1 MKKNNVMKYLLPSVL
16 VILIINILCCL
27 IDYGFGIS
35 KQIFTDVAD
44 KNGFV
49 TDLFL
54 VEVQITFI
62 VLSLATVL
70 STQTKQVYW
79 EDMFQYRLIKPK
91 FWNFTAI
98 TSYILATFIDGVII
112 MIADKCLGGFYF
124 TMGIISSFLISL
136 IMMSILSVRM
146 IGANFGRE
154 ELKKEL
160 EDELRASVNSIQK
173 VNEHIGF
180 DKGLRIPQ
188 IRQLSQVTI
197 QELEE
202 KKLDLA
208 CENMDLL
215 FRFGYY
221 QTLKRCYNYAIDCSG
236 SKSIM
241 DEVNYTLMHKAIQD
255 NRTGFF
261 SALNCPIPFASQ
273 AVLWDDII
281 YDEFD
286 KAAILYKEGKK
297 EEAFKK
303 RLVLFDSLLMSLSH
317 AWPDSDSESSDS
329 ADERTRYRIIML
341 MASFVDRRTQH
352 IPFQIDG
359 ETVYLDKD
367 WETNEREMDGYD
379 EDNSFLENPFI
390 SEVKDTLDRWS
401 KYDDE
406 FLCDDLYLDMERLEL
421 ARDF

>member
-1 MKKNNVMKYLLPSVL
+1 MKKNSVIKYLIPSL
-16 VILIINILCCL
+16 LIILIINVLCCL
-27 IDYGFGIS
+27 IDHSLGIS
-35 KQIFTDVAD
+35 TQIFSDLAD

-112 MIADKCLGGFYF
+112 MIADKCMGGFYC

-136 IMMSILSVRM
+136 VLMSILSVRM

-160 EDELRASVNSIQK
+160 EEELKASMHSIQK
-173 VNEHIGF
+173 VDEHIGF

-188 IRQLSQVTI
+188 IRQLVQVTI

-202 KKLDLA
+202 RKLDLA
-208 CENMDLL
+208 CENMNLL
-215 FRFGYY
+215 FRFGFY
-221 QTLKRCYNYAIDCSG
+221 QTLKRCYDYAIDSSG

-241 DEVNYTLMHKAIQD
+241 DEVNYSLMHDALEN
-255 NRTGFF
+255 NRTDFF
-261 SALNCPIPFASQ
+261 ASLHCPIPFESQ

-281 YDEFD
+281 SDEFD
-286 KAAILYKEGKK
+286 KAAVLFMDGRKD
-297 EEAFKK
+297 EAFKI
-303 RLVLFDSLLMSLSH
+303 RLKIFDALLLSLSH
-317 AWPDSDSESSDS
+317 TWHYIDTASFDR
-329 ADERTRYRIIML
+329 ADEQTRYQIIML
-341 MASFVDRRTQH
+341 MATFVNRRTQH
-352 IPFQIDG
+352 IPFMMDG
-359 ETVYLDKD
+359 EMISLEKD
-367 WETNEREMDGYD
+367 WETNEREMNGYD
-379 EDNSFLENPFI
+379 QDNSLLEYPFLDQVNE
-390 SEVKDTLDRWS
+390 TLDRWVQVDDDFL
-401 KYDDE
+401 YDSIYLDLE
-406 FLCDDLYLDMERLEL
+406 FLGL

>member
-49 TDLFL
+49 TDIFL

-359 ETVYLDKD
+359 EPVYLDKD

>member
-359 ETVYLDKD
+359 EPVYLDKD

>member
-1 MKKNNVMKYLLPSVL
+1 MKKNNVMKYLLPSAL

-27 IDYGFGIS
+27 IAYGFGIS

-112 MIADKCLGGFYF
+112 MIADKCFGGFYF

-359 ETVYLDKD
+359 EPVYLDKD

>member
-1 MKKNNVMKYLLPSVL
+1 MKKNSVIKYLIPSVL
-16 VILIINILCCL
+16 TILIINFICCV
-27 IDYGFGIS
+27 IDSCFVIS
-35 KQIFTDVAD
+35 NRIFTDLAD

-70 STQTKQVYW
+70 STQSKQVYW
-79 EDMFQYRLIKPK
+79 EDMFQYRLIKPV

-112 MIADKCLGGFYF
+112 MIADKCIGGFYC

-136 IMMSILSVRM
+136 VLMSILSVRM

-154 ELKKEL
+154 ELKQEL
-160 EDELRASVNSIQK
+160 EDELKATVSSVQK
-173 VNEHIGF
+173 INEHIGF

-215 FRFGYY
+215 FRFGFY

-241 DEVNYTLMHKAIQD
+241 DEVNYTLMHKALED
-255 NRTGFF
+255 KRTDFF
-261 SALNCPIPFASQ
+261 SSLNCPIPFTAQ

-281 YDEFD
+281 FDEFD
-286 KAAILYKEGKK
+286 KAEVLYSEGKK
-297 EEAFKK
+297 DEAFKI
-303 RLVLFDSLLMSLSH
+303 RLNLFESLLFSISH
-317 AWPDSDSESSDS
+317 AWDNLDPESTDYESEHV
-329 ADERTRYRIIML
+329 RYQIISL
-341 MASFVDRRTQH
+341 MASFAYRRTNATC
-352 IPFQIDG
+352 D
-359 ETVYLDKD
+359 
-367 WETNEREMDGYD
+367 TNEREMKGYD
-379 EDNSFLENPFI
+379 RDNELLEDLIIDP
-390 SEVKDTLDRWS
+390 VKETLTRWKKS
-401 KYDDE
+401 GAE
-406 FLCDDLYLDMERLEL
+406 FLYDSLYLDWEKLDL
-421 ARDF
+421 AEKF

>member
-1 MKKNNVMKYLLPSVL
+1 MKKNNVMKYLLPSAL

>member
-329 ADERTRYRIIML
+329 ADERTRYRIIIL

>member
-1 MKKNNVMKYLLPSVL
+1 MKKNNVMKYLLPSAL

-112 MIADKCLGGFYF
+112 MIADKCFGGFYF

>member
-112 MIADKCLGGFYF
+112 MIADKCFGGFYF